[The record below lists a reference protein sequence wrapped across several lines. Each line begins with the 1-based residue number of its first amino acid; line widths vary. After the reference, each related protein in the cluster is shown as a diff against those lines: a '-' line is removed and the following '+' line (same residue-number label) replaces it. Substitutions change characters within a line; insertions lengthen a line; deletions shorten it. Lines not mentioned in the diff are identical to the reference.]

1 MASPCRFQRGLEP
14 LKRADIGGVSD
25 THTPGDSGALR
36 GSFPES
42 NRPTRISVSDVVV
55 PEGEEVRG
63 DALALRTL
71 ADSITQLGQ
80 LMPIIISTDG
90 SIVAGRR
97 RLAAHKLLGKKKIL
111 AIVRDCT
118 PDEAEL
124 IEIDENFARQ
134 ELTVLERA
142 VQMARRRELYEARSN
157 GSGKRVAEFAE
168 DAASASGVSKRT
180 VQRLA
185 RIGQD
190 LTPEAVAILHGTPV
204 ADSTQ
209 TLMKVSRL
217 SPAEQAEVARRLVE
231 GGSLSP
237 KEEATEVLDNSAEAK
252 NGEAVDTLPEAVVE
266 EVIEHPGDGDEVVEE
281 APVVESIA
289 LPAVTTREEIVDDLG
304 EGLPDIEDVEDA
316 YCVPEWRTTEHDR
329 GDLPG
334 GETSAEAVAEIRS
347 EVVYGDATLIVAS
360 PFWAATG
367 ISALEA
373 SAPFIA
379 RDAVLYTTIPA
390 TQLGMVAKLLA
401 TIQFDIDGVVGAWAT
416 DGAADS
422 GFISP
427 DGILVRFV
435 RGVGIESD
443 GPLEMG
449 LQAGFGR
456 PLSPPVVINT
466 LLKYLRDVHPYEE
479 AVDLFEIVQSPA

>member
-1 MASPCRFQRGLEP
+1 MAPPCRFQRALEW
-14 LKRADIGGVSD
+14 LKRADIDGVSD
-25 THTPGDSGALR
+25 THTPADSGALR

-42 NRPTRISVSDVVV
+42 NKPARISVSDIVV

-63 DALALRTL
+63 DELALRTL

-118 PDEAEL
+118 PEEAEL

-190 LTPEAVAILHGTPV
+190 LTPEAAAILHGTPV

-217 SPAEQAEVARRLVE
+217 APEAQAEVAQRLAD
-231 GGSLSP
+231 GGSFSP
-237 KEEATEVLDNSAEAK
+237 EGDAVEIPADSVEVAD
-252 NGEAVDTLPEAVVE
+252 GETSDTSPEVVVE
-266 EVIEHPGDGDEVVEE
+266 QSVEVVED
-281 APVVESIA
+281 APVTDGVE
-289 LPAVTTREEIVDDLG
+289 PAVTTNREEVLDDLSD
-304 EGLPDIEDVEDA
+304 GLPDIEDVEDA
-316 YCVPEWRTTEHDR
+316 YDTPGWRTAERDHGDHLDEGVSTE
-329 GDLPG
+329 PA
-334 GETSAEAVAEIRS
+334 AELRPEI
-347 EVVYGDATLIVAS
+347 VYGDATLIVAS

-367 ISALEA
+367 VGALEA
-373 SAPFIA
+373 AAPFIA
-379 RDAVLYTTIPA
+379 RNAVLYTTVPA
-390 TQLGMVAKLLA
+390 AQLGVVAELLV
-401 TIQFDIDGVVGAWAT
+401 TIEFEVGSVVGAWTT

-427 DGILVRFV
+427 DGVLVRFI
-435 RGVGIESD
+435 RGDGIESV

-456 PLSPPVVINT
+456 PLSPPLVINT
-466 LLKYLRDVHPYEE
+466 LLKYLRDVHPYDE
-479 AVDLFEIVQSPA
+479 AVDLFEIAQDLT